1 MHSIIQH
8 GVPLKGLES
17 YSMIMNNKMALGA
30 ISVTSLIGVIVLGW
44 FVYVRRINKPAAVVI
59 TLSDNSIILDRPKP
73 AVVTLPV
80 PSATSTKQEMTEGVS
95 NSNEEAMNVYWL
107 SRINELRQQKQLEPI
122 AFDAR
127 LARTANVW
135 AVHMGTTQVLSH
147 DRPNE
152 EKVSEWIKT
161 YNLPFRSRGPG
172 GGYRNT
178 FTENIG
184 RAYADTSVKSLQKG
198 LDQVLT
204 SMVDEGPEGDHYRT
218 IFSPDWNRYGGG
230 FYFDPIAKDRVRV
243 YMAFHYANL
252 Q

>member
-1 MHSIIQH
+1 
-8 GVPLKGLES
+8 
-17 YSMIMNNKMALGA
+17 MNNKMALGA

-44 FVYVRRINKPAAVVI
+44 FVYVRRINKPAAEAVS
-59 TLSDNSIILDRPKP
+59 LNDNNRILDTPKSVAIESLLP
-73 AVVTLPV
+73 AP
-80 PSATSTKQEMTEGVS
+80 TSTKQEMTEGIS

-127 LARTANVW
+127 LARTAMVW
-135 AVHMGTTQVLSH
+135 AVHMGTTRVLSH
-147 DRPNE
+147 DRPNG
-152 EKVSEWIKT
+152 EKVSEWIKA
-161 YNLPFRSRGPG
+161 YNLPFKSRQPG
-172 GGYRNT
+172 GGYGNT

-184 RAYADTSVKSLQKG
+184 RAYADTSIKSLEKG
-198 LDQVLT
+198 LDQVLV

-243 YMAFHYANL
+243 YMAFHYASL